1 MSGFIRR
8 YPNFPGQ
15 EVLTQIEGSIIIDS
29 TPSQGIQGVGI
40 GCVAMVGEFADASYA
55 VKVAAN
61 GDLSTKIVPV
71 EVYSGQDFANKVGGF
86 DNTLGEFG
94 GDGGNGFVSLR
105 NKRFPRLVCV
115 PIDNVTPASGT
126 NKGVRLWRDLPTNK
140 SVTDATPITPVTAGV
155 VAAGREFLSGSNRIR
170 TARALIFGGDAA
182 YASGVDGGTVLT
194 ATAVTQ
200 TFTAAGG
207 NFVAR
212 GVATG
217 HILVVGVIG
226 AGTLVGTYRVVSV
239 TDATNLVIER
249 LDGVTFAIALET
261 AMPWRLHVGRT
272 ADSAGVDSRAYAL
285 SSANGYSVLARP
297 LDATITAA
305 TLCAPTV
312 VPDAG
317 TATSWDV
324 LSGLKL
330 KVSTTDL
337 TYSATVHAPNLANN
351 SALRTRYG
359 TALDGLLSDASP
371 SRDVN
376 IVVCSRRD
384 DTIRSL
390 TRTHVKTA
398 SERGLT
404 RRMIWSPPLDMLT
417 LATAIGDTG
426 NGVGTIRSDRQD
438 YAWPGVQTFV
448 PEAVG
453 FTIPCADGTTTA
465 DGILDDTS
473 DTWLA
478 SVEAGLAPERNPG
491 QSAEPV
497 PTILS
502 GIVSF
507 QRGAPTLS
515 MAEYIAFRSA
525 GICAPRFDRVT
536 GVCFQSGVT
545 TSLTSGEKNISRRRM
560 ADFIQDS
567 ISQRLNQL
575 AKLPMSDAWKDAIL
589 AEIES
594 FMSGLLSEN
603 NTAAQRIRGYSIDD
617 RSGNTDELEA
627 AGVWVVQG
635 DTRLLATGD
644 FIVYSSRIGENVVIT
659 QAT

>member
-15 EVLTQIEGSIIIDS
+15 EVLTQIEGCVIIDA
-29 TPSQGIQGVGI
+29 TPSNGIQGVGT

-55 VKVAAN
+55 VRVAAN
-61 GDLSTKIVPV
+61 GDLSTYIRPV
-71 EVYSGQDFANKVGGF
+71 EVFSGQDFANKVGGW
-86 DNTLGEFG
+86 DSTIGEFG
-94 GDGGNGFVSLR
+94 GDCGNGFVALR

-115 PIDNVTPASGT
+115 PVDNVTPASGT
-126 NKGVRLWRDLPTNK
+126 NKGVRLIRDLPTNK
-140 SVTDATPITPVTAGV
+140 SATDPTPIVPVTAGIV
-155 VAAGREFLSGSNRIR
+155 PAGREFLSSSNRIR
-170 TARALIFGGDAA
+170 TARTVTFGGDAA
-182 YASGVDGGTVLT
+182 YASGVDGATALT
-194 ATAVTQ
+194 STAVTQ

-212 GVATG
+212 GVVTG
-217 HILVVGVIG
+217 DILVVGVIG
-226 AGTLVGTYRVVSV
+226 SGTLVGTYRVVSV

-249 LDGVTFAIALET
+249 MDGVTFALALET
-261 AMPWRLHVGRT
+261 ALPWRLHLGRT
-272 ADSAGVDSRAYAL
+272 ADSAGVDSRAYAIT
-285 SSANGYSVLARP
+285 SASGYSVLARP
-297 LDATITAA
+297 LDATITAG

-317 TATSWDV
+317 TATAWDV

-330 KVSTTDL
+330 KVATTDL

-351 SALRTRYG
+351 SLYRTRYG
-359 TALDGLLSDASP
+359 TALDALLSDDDP

-376 IVVCSRRD
+376 IVVCARKD

-390 TRTHVKTA
+390 TRSHVKTA

-404 RRMIWSPPLDMLT
+404 RRMVWSPPLDMVSLS
-417 LATAIGDTG
+417 TAISSSG

-453 FTIPCADGTTTA
+453 FTITCADGSTTA
-465 DGILDDTS
+465 DGYLDDTS

-478 SVEAGLAPERNPG
+478 SVEAGIAPERNPG
-491 QSAEPV
+491 QAAEPV
-497 PTILS
+497 PTILA
-502 GIVSF
+502 GIYAF

-515 MAEYIAFRSA
+515 MAEYIAFRSY
-525 GICAPRFDRVT
+525 GICAPRFDRIT

-545 TSLTSGEKNISRRRM
+545 TSLTTGEKNISRRRM

-567 ISQRLNQL
+567 VSQRLNQL
-575 AKLPMSDAWKDAIL
+575 SKLPMSDAWKDSIL

-594 FMSGLLSEN
+594 FMSGLLSQDN
-603 NTAAQRIRGYSIDD
+603 PSRQRIRGYSLDD
-617 RSGNTDELEA
+617 KSGNTDALEA

-644 FIVYSSRIGENVVIT
+644 VIVFSTRVGENVVIT